1 MAHGQYL
8 KHFVLERINVM
19 NIKELEIKMVS
30 NDQQLKDAYKVRKA
44 VFVDEQN
51 VPMEEEIDHLEKE
64 STHFVLYQEGTPIG
78 AGRLRLVD
86 GYGKVERVCIL
97 KESRVSGAGKAL
109 MGKVESFA
117 KKQGIKQL
125 KLNAQTHAIPFYSK
139 LGYEIVSD
147 EFYEAG
153 IPHQSMLKTI

>member
-19 NIKELEIKMVS
+19 NTKELEIKMVS
-30 NDQQLKDAYKVRKA
+30 NDQQLKDAYKVRKE
-44 VFVDEQN
+44 VFV
-51 VPMEEEIDHLEKE
+51 
-64 STHFVLYQEGTPIG
+64 
-78 AGRLRLVD
+78 
-86 GYGKVERVCIL
+86 L
-97 KESRVSGAGKAL
+97 KESRVSGAGKSL
-109 MGKVESFA
+109 MESIELFA
-117 KKQGIKQL
+117 KKQGIQQL